1 MDFYTCIFR
10 TDECEELDC
19 EICVFRDDEKEEEE
33 E

>member
-10 TDECEELDC
+10 TCECEETDC
-19 EICVFRDDEKEEEE
+19 DICVFRDDEEEEE